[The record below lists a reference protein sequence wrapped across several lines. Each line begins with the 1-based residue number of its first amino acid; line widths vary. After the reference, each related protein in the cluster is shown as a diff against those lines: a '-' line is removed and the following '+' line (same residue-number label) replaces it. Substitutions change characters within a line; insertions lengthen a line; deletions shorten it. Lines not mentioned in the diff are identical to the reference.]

1 MIKSFRGG
9 FMQYIILE
17 LIPTRSI
24 GGDIVQLSAL
34 KIKNLKLIDRFDYR
48 LNEDKIPYP
57 DLKKIVSYDKDK
69 FIYKENTKEIMKD
82 FKKWSKGI
90 SLLILDNKYTYN
102 YVKNLKNEIKYIEKE
117 LNMEYSD
124 DIIDIIIDKYKLQPS
139 NYIVDLL
146 YEALIYESK

>member
-1 MIKSFRGG
+1 
-9 FMQYIILE
+9 MQYIILE

-34 KIKNLKLIDRFDYR
+34 KLEDLKLIDRFDYR

-69 FIYKENTKEIMKD
+69 FIYKNNTKEIMKE

-90 SLLILDNKYTYN
+90 PLLILDNKYTYN
-102 YVKNLKNEIKYIEKE
+102 YLKELKNEIKYIEKE

-146 YEALIYESK
+146 YEALIYESR

>member
-1 MIKSFRGG
+1 MK
-9 FMQYIILE
+9 YIILE

-34 KIKNLKLIDRFDYR
+34 KLEDLKLIDRFDYR

-69 FIYKENTKEIMKD
+69 FIYKNNTKEIMKE

-90 SLLILDNKYTYN
+90 PLLILDNKYTYN
-102 YVKNLKNEIKYIEKE
+102 YLKELKNEIKYIEKE

-146 YEALIYESK
+146 YEALIYESR